1 MGATDEVA
9 ETEQNNNVDGGKDDE
24 DESGGGVHEEK
35 ENEDQHENKDNQQ
48 SQLSVARLQS
58 PSPAPPLQ
66 VVVSRDAPQAT
77 PLSVI
82 SSQATPLSVPF
93 STPQGSIGSR
103 AASLNRTAC
112 TDGVTLMFFIVHLL
126 VVLVAMSYFT
136 MKAIQL
142 AIRDGKHMVLLQYWV
157 PQISVAAFAAFVFAT
172 VWQQCIRRWPGE
184 MVRLILWSGCG
195 INFVAGLLL
204 ICFSIPACAGAGF
217 VLLFFSICQA
227 LYACWVNPRIEY
239 AMRILRKAME
249 TSSKFPQLS
258 RPCYSIL
265 FIALVWAC
273 LWGLT
278 VVGALSFYFPPLTI
292 IGLILSLAW
301 TMEVLRNIVVIT
313 VSRVISLFYLR
324 GMQASVQFS
333 FHRAITMTLG
343 TACLG
348 SLCVPTI
355 EALRIIARALNLL
368 EGEDEFMFSCA
379 HCCYRV
385 MEVIF
390 RYGNNWAFVWVATY
404 GRGFVSASRSCY
416 ELFQRNGMEPLLDS
430 DITSSLCF
438 LSGVSTGSLCVIICG
453 SWTFSIRR
461 DFTVT
466 VSLISFFIGYLMTRI
481 SLALPQ
487 ACVSAYYVC
496 YAENPQSRFFD
507 QTIPER
513 MELIANGGDKTAVR
527 LTAYSR

>member
-1 MGATDEVA
+1 MQVA

-24 DESGGGVHEEK
+24 EEGGRVHEK
-35 ENEDQHENKDNQQ
+35 RENQHENKDNQQ
-48 SQLSVARLQS
+48 SQLSMARLQT

-66 VVVSRDAPQAT
+66 MVVSRDVPQAT
-77 PLSVI
+77 PLSVV

-112 TDGVTLMFFIVHLL
+112 TDRVTLIFFIVHLL
-126 VVLVAMSYFT
+126 IVLVAMSYFT
-136 MKAIQL
+136 MKAIEL
-142 AIRDGKHMVLLQYWV
+142 AIRDGEHMVLLQYWV
-157 PQISVAAFAAFVFAT
+157 PQISAAAFAAYVFAT
-172 VWQQCIRRWPGE
+172 IWQQCIRRWPGE
-184 MVRLILWSGCG
+184 MVKLILWSGFG

-204 ICFSIPACAGAGF
+204 ICFSIPACAGQGIA
-217 VLLFFSICQA
+217 LLFFSICQA
-227 LYACWVNPRIEY
+227 LYACWVNPRMDY

-249 TSSKFPQLS
+249 TSSKFPQLPH
-258 RPCYSIL
+258 PCYLVL
-265 FIALVWAC
+265 FIAFIWAC

-278 VVGALSFYFPPLTI
+278 VVGALSFYFPPLII
-292 IGLILSLAW
+292 IGLVLSLAW
-301 TMEVLRNIVVIT
+301 TMEVLRNVVVIT

-333 FHRAITMTLG
+333 FHRALTMSLG

-348 SLCVPTI
+348 SIFVPTI
-355 EALRIIARALNLL
+355 EALRIAARALNLL

-390 RYGNNWAFVWVATY
+390 RYGNNWAFVQVATY
-404 GRGFVSASRSCY
+404 GRGFVSASRCCY
-416 ELFQRNGMEPLLDS
+416 DLFQRNGMEALLDS

-453 SWTFSIRR
+453 SWTFSVKK
-461 DFTVT
+461 DFTAT

-487 ACVSAYYVC
+487 ALVGAYYVC
-496 YAENPQSRFFD
+496 YAENPHSRFFD

-513 MELIANGGDKTAVR
+513 MELIANGGDKTASR
-527 LTAYSR
+527 LTLFSR